1 MDQIFD
7 LVVNVNVGDYS
18 IQSNFQFTEL
28 YEMPVNLRSYYY
40 LKYANLKTEL
50 NKMAEA
56 QAQKN
61 KGKR

>member
-7 LVVNVNVGDYS
+7 LVVNVNVGEYS
-18 IQSNFQFTEL
+18 ITSNFKFSEL

-40 LKYANLKTEL
+40 LKFANLKNEL